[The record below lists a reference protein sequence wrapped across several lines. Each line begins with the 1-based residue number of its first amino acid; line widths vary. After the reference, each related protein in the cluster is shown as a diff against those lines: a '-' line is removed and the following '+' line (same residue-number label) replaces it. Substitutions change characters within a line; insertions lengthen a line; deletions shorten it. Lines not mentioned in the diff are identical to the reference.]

1 MTKGFVVCHAHIGLT
16 KLNINSRRKKEPRLL
31 CVMLLVYP
39 IPTGFLINV
48 EWPIGNDAEDKRGC
62 QGVQIIIGKPV
73 NGHLRGGGHKL
84 GPLQIQPLTHSAPIV
99 KIWEN
104 YTNDNI
110 HVPISVLLKEC

>member
-1 MTKGFVVCHAHIGLT
+1 MQGKPGYW
-16 KLNINSRRKKEPRLL
+16 
-31 CVMLLVYP
+31 YP
-39 IPTGFLINV
+39 IPTGYLINV

-73 NGHLRGGGHKL
+73 NGYLGGPQKL

-104 YTNDNI
+104 
-110 HVPISVLLKEC
+110 